1 MGAILEGIPSLFSSS
16 NGYVFSKLANKKLF
30 LQVLLLMHLL
40 WRGWIINIANSV
52 SIWNTLQLV
61 FIEKP
66 FGNSVYIVEL
76 RDKVDDSLNA

>member
-1 MGAILEGIPSLFSSS
+1 
-16 NGYVFSKLANKKLF
+16 
-30 LQVLLLMHLL
+30 MHLL

-52 SIWNTLQLV
+52 SIWNTLQLA